1 MTTPGTPTARRRVSL
16 PLALGAVAAAA
27 LVPVGA
33 AQFGSTGD
41 LRLVVT
47 GGEHEGEYVLSDVTF
62 FLCAFGLPEPGWFDV
77 QYFADDQ
84 TAWPSSVQAGHR
96 GPDAPEVDTPDVV
109 IGFGDMA
116 ADGAGYVVWE
126 AQGEGTVESRV
137 VEEGETAT
145 LTLEA
150 TTSTGVAFSLEV
162 VCDDVYRFEGGPG

>member
-1 MTTPGTPTARRRVSL
+1 M
-16 PLALGAVAAAA
+16 
-27 LVPVGA
+27 
-33 AQFGSTGD
+33 
-41 LRLVVT
+41 
-47 GGEHEGEYVLSDVTF
+47 
-62 FLCAFGLPEPGWFDV
+62 
-77 QYFADDQ
+77 
-84 TAWPSSVQAGHR
+84 
-96 GPDAPEVDTPDVV
+96 V